1 MTHDKFVLL
10 IICAVITLIV
20 SIIGNIVFTKEVSK
34 TKPVLAAFLFLANS
48 ALTILFIELVINLIK
63 LL

>member
-1 MTHDKFVLL
+1 MTHDQFVLL
-10 IICAVITLIV
+10 IICAVITLII
-20 SIIGNIVFTKEVSK
+20 SIIGNVVFTKEVSK
-34 TKPVLAAFLFLANS
+34 TKPILAFLLFITNS

>member
-1 MTHDKFVLL
+1 MTHDQLVLL
-10 IICAVITLIV
+10 IICAIITLIV
-20 SIIGNIVFTKEVSK
+20 SIVGNVVFTKEVSK
-34 TKPVLAAFLFLANS
+34 TKPILAFLLFITNS